1 MFEKVLDIEENVNA
15 GLNRSVFVTY
25 YHQDAVRRALTAS
38 FFLFFI
44 FLIYLF
50 FFYFPRS
57 MLYP

>member
-38 FFLFFI
+38 FFLFL
-44 FLIYLF
+44 FLIYIFF